1 MGNSTGSLWDQW
13 KAIYKYPNLQGGYI
27 WDWVDQGIQVKDENG
42 REYWAYGGD
51 FGTNMPSDGNFCCNG
66 IVSPDRTPHPAMSEV
81 KYAHQNVGFEAIDA
95 ATGKFRVTNRFYFTN
110 LKKYMITYTVKEN
123 NKVIRTHKVSLD
135 IEPQGSQE
143 VNVNVDGLKPKTGT
157 EYFVEFSATTVE
169 PEILIPAGWEIAHDQ
184 FRLPIDPQ
192 PRTFAEGGPKLQ
204 CTTEGNLL
212 TAHSSRVNFTF
223 DKSSGL
229 VTSYKVKGT
238 EYFNEGFGIQPNF
251 WRAPNDNDYGSQ
263 EPKRLQIW
271 KESSRNFKV
280 VDATLTMD
288 GEDAVLKA
296 SYLLAAG
303 NLYIATYRI
312 HPSGVV
318 KADYTFTSTEMAAAE
333 TEVSEATRLATFTPG
348 NEALRKESSK
358 LVVPRIGVRFRL
370 PANMNQV
377 TYFGRGP
384 EENYIDRNNGT
395 LVGLYKNTADAM
407 YFPYVRPQEN
417 GHHTDTRWLTLSRKG
432 GKGLTIYADKTIG
445 FNALRNSIEDFDGE
459 EATHRDYQWQN
470 RNEEERK
477 HDVATARNIKPR
489 QTHIND
495 ITPRNF
501 VEVCIDMKQMGV
513 GGYDSWGAIPDP
525 QYLIPAN
532 QECKWGFTMYRNNPS
547 S

>member
-1 MGNSTGSLWDQW
+1 M
-13 KAIYKYPNLQGGYI
+13 
-27 WDWVDQGIQVKDENG
+27 KDENG

-123 NKVIRTHKVSLD
+123 NKVIRTHKISLD

-532 QECKWGFTMYRNNPS
+532 QEYKWGFTIVPQ
-547 S
+547 